1 MTTWLNL
8 LAVATGGAVGSVCRY
23 LITVA
28 SIAIPGG
35 STLIGTTVVNLIGCA
50 AIGGFAEVI
59 LVNNSVSER
68 TQLLIR
74 VGFLGGL
81 TTFST
86 FAGESAALADEG
98 RWIACGL
105 YVAGNMLLGWTA
117 LVLTAMLVKG
127 WLT

>member
-8 LAVATGGAVGSVCRY
+8 LAVATGGAVGAVCRY
-23 LITVA
+23 LITVG
-28 SIAIPGG
+28 SVVIPGG
-35 STLIGTTVVNLIGCA
+35 STLLGTTLVNLLGCA
-50 AIGGFAEVI
+50 ALGGFAEFV
-59 LVNNSVSER
+59 LVTNSFSER
-68 TQLLIR
+68 SQLLVR

-98 RWIACGL
+98 RWLACGL
-105 YVAGNMLLGWTA
+105 YVAINIFLGWTA
-117 LVLTAMLVKG
+117 IVLCATLVKG

>member
-8 LAVATGGAVGSVCRY
+8 LTVATGGAIGSVCRY

-50 AIGGFAEVI
+50 AIGGFAEVV
-59 LVNNSVSER
+59 LVTNSLSER

-98 RWIACGL
+98 RWLACGL
-105 YVAGNMLLGWTA
+105 CVAANMFLGWTA
-117 LVLTAMLVKG
+117 LILTALLVKG

>member
-35 STLIGTTVVNLIGCA
+35 STLIGTTIVNLVGCA
-50 AIGGFAEVI
+50 AIGGFAEIV
-59 LVNNSVSER
+59 LVTNSISER
-68 TQLLIR
+68 TQLFIR

-98 RWIACGL
+98 RWFACGL
-105 YVAGNMLLGWTA
+105 YVAVNMLLGWAA

>member
-35 STLIGTTVVNLIGCA
+35 STLLGTTLVNVVGCA
-50 AIGGFAEVI
+50 AIGGFAEVV
-59 LVNNSVSER
+59 LVTNSVSER

-98 RWIACGL
+98 RWFACGV
-105 YVAGNMLLGWTA
+105 YVAVNLLLGWAA

>member
-8 LAVATGGAVGSVCRY
+8 LTVATGGAVGSVCRY

-35 STLIGTTVVNLIGCA
+35 STLLGTTLVNVVGCA
-50 AIGGFAEVI
+50 AIGGFAEVV
-59 LVNNSVSER
+59 LVTNSVSER

-98 RWIACGL
+98 RWFACGL
-105 YVAGNMLLGWTA
+105 YVAVNLLLGWAA

>member
-35 STLIGTTVVNLIGCA
+35 STLLGTTLVNVVGCA
-50 AIGGFAEVI
+50 AIGGFAEVV
-59 LVNNSVSER
+59 LVTNSVSER

-98 RWIACGL
+98 RWFACGL
-105 YVAGNMLLGWTA
+105 YVAVNLLLGWAA

>member
-35 STLIGTTVVNLIGCA
+35 STLLGTTLVNVVGCA
-50 AIGGFAEVI
+50 AIGGFAEVV
-59 LVNNSVSER
+59 LVTNSVSER

-74 VGFLGGL
+74 IGFLGGL

-98 RWIACGL
+98 RWFACGV
-105 YVAGNMLLGWTA
+105 YVAVNLLLGWAA

>member
-1 MTTWLNL
+1 MTTWLNW

-35 STLIGTTVVNLIGCA
+35 STLLGTTFVNVVGCA
-50 AIGGFAEVI
+50 AIGGFAEVV
-59 LVNNSVSER
+59 LVTNSVSER

-98 RWIACGL
+98 RWFACGV
-105 YVAGNMLLGWTA
+105 YVAVNLLLGWAA

>member
-23 LITVA
+23 MITVA

-35 STLIGTTVVNLIGCA
+35 STLLGTTLVNVVGCA
-50 AIGGFAEVI
+50 AIGGFAEVV
-59 LVNNSVSER
+59 LVTNSVSER

-98 RWIACGL
+98 RWFACGV
-105 YVAGNMLLGWTA
+105 YVAVNLLLGWAA

>member
-35 STLIGTTVVNLIGCA
+35 STLIGTTIVNLIGCA

>member
-35 STLIGTTVVNLIGCA
+35 STLLGTTLVNVVGCA
-50 AIGGFAEVI
+50 AIGGFAEVV
-59 LVNNSVSER
+59 LVTNSVSER
-68 TQLLIR
+68 TQLPIR

-98 RWIACGL
+98 RWFACGV
-105 YVAGNMLLGWTA
+105 YVAVNLLLGWAA

>member
-35 STLIGTTVVNLIGCA
+35 STLLGTTLVNVVGCA
-50 AIGGFAEVI
+50 AIGGFAEVVLI
-59 LVNNSVSER
+59 TNSVSER

-98 RWIACGL
+98 RWFACGL
-105 YVAGNMLLGWTA
+105 YVAVNLLLGWAA

>member
-35 STLIGTTVVNLIGCA
+35 STLFGTTIVNLIGCA
-50 AIGGFAEVI
+50 AIGGFAEVV
-59 LVNNSVSER
+59 LVTNSLSER

-81 TTFST
+81 TTFPPLPVNRRLWPMK
-86 FAGESAALADEG
+86 GVGWPAAFTSLQICFSVG
-98 RWIACGL
+98 QH
-105 YVAGNMLLGWTA
+105 
-117 LVLTAMLVKG
+117 
-127 WLT
+127 

>member
-35 STLIGTTVVNLIGCA
+35 WTLLGTTLVNVVGCA
-50 AIGGFAEVI
+50 AIGGFAEVV
-59 LVNNSVSER
+59 LVTNSVSER

-98 RWIACGL
+98 RWFACGV
-105 YVAGNMLLGWTA
+105 YVAVNLLLGWAA

>member
-35 STLIGTTVVNLIGCA
+35 STLLGTTLVTLIGCA

-59 LVNNSVSER
+59 LITNSISER

-98 RWIACGL
+98 RWLACGL
-105 YVAGNMLLGWTA
+105 YVAANMVLGWTA

>member
-8 LAVATGGAVGSVCRY
+8 MAVATGGAVGAVCRY

-28 SIAIPGG
+28 SLTIPGG
-35 STLIGTTVVNLIGCA
+35 STLIGTTAGNVIGCA
-50 AIGGFAEVI
+50 ALGGFVEAVLVI
-59 LVNNSVSER
+59 NSVSER
-68 TQLLIR
+68 SQLLIR
-74 VGFLGGL
+74 VGFLGSL

-86 FAGESAALADEG
+86 FAGESAALAGEG
-98 RWIACGL
+98 RWLVFGL
-105 YVAGNMLLGWTA
+105 YFATNVFLGWTA

>member
-8 LAVATGGAVGSVCRY
+8 LAVATGGAVGSVSRY

-35 STLIGTTVVNLIGCA
+35 STLLGTTLVNVVGCA
-50 AIGGFAEVI
+50 AIGGFAEVV
-59 LVNNSVSER
+59 LVTNSVSER

-98 RWIACGL
+98 RWFACGV
-105 YVAGNMLLGWTA
+105 YVAVNLLLGWAA